1 MMKVIANMNMTHHS
15 NDDLR
20 RSNIQ
25 RWRTQQLRKSQ
36 IQNSLDWRRRRFMM
50 LMMMTRMMRKA
61 MTWTLLVAFG
71 DKYNGTISVKLM
83 SENLSLLM
91 NLVSLPMS
99 YSYINCFRCLALM
112 VEKGNGF
119 CNFFDA
125 KTLIFHS
132 LFLKNPTLYVYL
144 YKTLVMNIEQLAC
157 QVKTCRI
164 TPFFLTYLAS
174 CPSSATEVL
183 LSSCPT
189 SNSRLPENKNLVS
202 S

>member
-1 MMKVIANMNMTHHS
+1 MNTFG
-15 NDDLR
+15 D
-20 RSNIQ
+20 
-25 RWRTQQLRKSQ
+25 
-36 IQNSLDWRRRRFMM
+36 
-50 LMMMTRMMRKA
+50 
-61 MTWTLLVAFG
+61 FG

-144 YKTLVMNIEQLAC
+144 YKTLVMNIEQLTC
-157 QVKTCRI
+157 QVKMYQI
-164 TPFFLTYLAS
+164 PPFFSYLFGI
-174 CPSSATEVL
+174 
-183 LSSCPT
+183 LSIVCH
-189 SNSRLPENKNLVS
+189 
-202 S
+202 

>member
-1 MMKVIANMNMTHHS
+1 MRVTMMRMIFMIVIANMNMTHH

-36 IQNSLDWRRRRFMM
+36 IQNSLDWRRQRFNM
-50 LMMMTRMMRKA
+50 LMMVTRMMRKA
-61 MTWTLLVAFG
+61 MTWTLLVTFG

-112 VEKGNGF
+112 GEKGNGF
-119 CNFFDA
+119 CHFFDI

-132 LFLKNPTLYVYL
+132 FHN
-144 YKTLVMNIEQLAC
+144 
-157 QVKTCRI
+157 
-164 TPFFLTYLAS
+164 
-174 CPSSATEVL
+174 SSSLCVF
-183 LSSCPT
+183 
-189 SNSRLPENKNLVS
+189 V
-202 S
+202 

>member
-1 MMKVIANMNMTHHS
+1 MMKVIAKMTYQ

-36 IQNSLDWRRRRFMM
+36 IQNSLDWRRRRFKM

-61 MTWTLLVAFG
+61 MTWTLLVTFG

-99 YSYINCFRCLALM
+99 YSCINCFWCLTLM
-112 VEKGNGF
+112 VEKENVFGH
-119 CNFFDA
+119 FFYI
-125 KTLIFHS
+125 KTLTFHS
-132 LFLKNPTLYVYL
+132 FLLKTPTLYCIVFNIGFENWF
-144 YKTLVMNIEQLAC
+144 KTNITSVLINIEKKQPTC
-157 QVKTCRI
+157 QVQMCRI
-164 TPFFLTYLAS
+164 HPFFSYLFGI
-174 CPSSATEVL
+174 
-183 LSSCPT
+183 LSIVCHRGSVEFV
-189 SNSRLPENKNLVS
+189 SNQ
-202 S
+202 

>member
-1 MMKVIANMNMTHHS
+1 MIVMIVIANMTHYNAIDSDGPSYQSWRWVRMTVMMRMILMIVIAKKTDH

-99 YSYINCFRCLALM
+99 YSCINCFWCLTLM
-112 VEKGNGF
+112 VEKENVFG
-119 CNFFDA
+119 
-125 KTLIFHS
+125 H
-132 LFLKNPTLYVYL
+132 FLV
-144 YKTLVMNIEQLAC
+144 
-157 QVKTCRI
+157 
-164 TPFFLTYLAS
+164 
-174 CPSSATEVL
+174 
-183 LSSCPT
+183 
-189 SNSRLPENKNLVS
+189 
-202 S
+202 

>member
-1 MMKVIANMNMTHHS
+1 MMKVIANMTHH

-36 IQNSLDWRRRRFMM
+36 IQNSLDWRRRRFKM
-50 LMMMTRMMRKA
+50 LMMMTMMMRKA
-61 MTWTLLVAFG
+61 MTWTLLVTFG

-112 VEKGNGF
+112 REKGNGF
-119 CNFFDA
+119 CHFFDI

-132 LFLKNPTLYVYL
+132 FHNSSSPCVFVKNICNEHWTTNFPSPYVPNSPLYFLR
-144 YKTLVMNIEQLAC
+144 C
-157 QVKTCRI
+157 
-164 TPFFLTYLAS
+164 FLLIWHLGHGLPQRFCWVRVQPVTVAS
-174 CPSSATEVL
+174 LRT
-183 LSSCPT
+183 
-189 SNSRLPENKNLVS
+189 KI
-202 S
+202 

>member
-1 MMKVIANMNMTHHS
+1 MRVTMMRMIFMIVIANMNMTHH

-36 IQNSLDWRRRRFMM
+36 IQNSLDWRRRRFKM
-50 LMMMTRMMRKA
+50 LMMMMMMMMTMMTRKA
-61 MTWTLLVAFG
+61 MTWTLLVTFG

-112 VEKGNGF
+112 GEKGNGF
-119 CNFFDA
+119 CHFFDI

-132 LFLKNPTLYVYL
+132 FHN
-144 YKTLVMNIEQLAC
+144 
-157 QVKTCRI
+157 
-164 TPFFLTYLAS
+164 
-174 CPSSATEVL
+174 SSSLCVF
-183 LSSCPT
+183 
-189 SNSRLPENKNLVS
+189 V
-202 S
+202 

>member
-1 MMKVIANMNMTHHS
+1 MMKVIANMTHHS

-36 IQNSLDWRRRRFMM
+36 IQNSLDWRRRRFKM
-50 LMMMTRMMRKA
+50 LMMMTMMMRKA
-61 MTWTLLVAFG
+61 MTWTLLVTFG

-112 VEKGNGF
+112 VEKGNDFGL
-119 CNFFDA
+119 FFDIR
-125 KTLIFHS
+125 TIIFHS
-132 LFLKNPTLYVYL
+132 LFLKTLYVYL
-144 YKTLVMNIEQLAC
+144 YKTLVMNIEQLTC
-157 QVKTCRI
+157 QVKMCLI
-164 TPFFLTYLAS
+164 PPFISCDVSYLFGI
-174 CPSSATEVL
+174 
-183 LSSCPT
+183 LSIVCHRGSVEFV
-189 SNSRLPENKNLVS
+189 SNQ
-202 S
+202 